1 MIELRN
7 ITLDFDRSI
16 LKNISLQIKQGE
28 ILGIVGRSGAGK
40 SSLLAIIAGKL
51 TPQSGDLYYQGKILP
66 TANQLLI
73 PGFPFVQ
80 IVEQNFA
87 LDLYHT
93 VYENIHV
100 KAAHLAFEKR
110 DSWVRKIMRILG
122 LLNLESQKAISLS
135 GGEQQRLAIGR
146 ALASKPT
153 ILLLDE
159 PFAHLDEVLKSKLIS
174 NLAKLKTEV
183 NCTMV
188 IVSHDGTDL
197 LSISDTIVHLK
208 KGHLSRKRTPKE
220 IYFNPKNKEEAELF
234 GFWNRIE
241 FNDQFIYFRP
251 SQYIIVNDNGISL
264 ESISTF
270 FKGSY
275 FENLCISKV
284 GKFVLHSLTP
294 LKIGTQIVVQK

>member
-7 ITLDFDRSI
+7 ISLDFDKSI
-16 LKNISLQIKQGE
+16 LTNLSLQIKQGE
-28 ILGIVGRSGAGK
+28 TLGIVGRSGAGK

-51 TPQSGDLYYQGKILP
+51 TPQSGDLYYQGKLLP

-80 IVEQNFA
+80 MVEQNFA

-93 VYENIHV
+93 VYENIHA
-100 KAAHLAFEKR
+100 KAIHLAFEKR
-110 DSWVRKIMRILG
+110 DAFVRKIMRILG
-122 LLNLESQKAISLS
+122 LLNLDNQKAITLS
-135 GGEQQRLAIGR
+135 GGEQQRLAIAR

-174 NLAKLKTEV
+174 HLAKLKTEV

-197 LSISDTIVHLK
+197 LSISDEIIHLK
-208 KGHLSRKRTPKE
+208 KGKISKKRTPKE

-234 GFWNRIE
+234 GFWNRILVNDE
-241 FNDQFIYFRP
+241 FQYFRP
-251 SQYIIVNDNGISL
+251 SQYQIVQENGIIL
-264 ESISTF
+264 ETITSF

-275 FENLCISKV
+275 FENECSSKV
-284 GKFVLHSLTP
+284 GNFVLHSFNP
-294 LKIGTQIVVQK
+294 LKAGTQIVVQK

>member
-1 MIELRN
+1 VIELQN
-7 ITLDFDRSI
+7 ISLDFDKPI
-16 LKNISLQIKQGE
+16 LTNISLQIKQGE
-28 ILGIVGRSGAGK
+28 TLGIVGRSGAGK

-51 TPQSGDLYYQGKILP
+51 TPQSGDLFYQGKILP

-122 LLNLESQKAISLS
+122 LSSLENQKAISLS

-159 PFAHLDEVLKSKLIS
+159 PFAHLDEVLKSKLVAK
-174 NLAKLKTEV
+174 LAKLKLEV
-183 NCTMV
+183 NCTIV
-188 IVSHDGTDL
+188 VVSHDGTDL
-197 LSISDTIVHLK
+197 LSISDTICIKFCFFFH
-208 KGHLSRKRTPKE
+208 RKRLR
-220 IYFNPKNKEEAELF
+220 F
-234 GFWNRIE
+234 
-241 FNDQFIYFRP
+241 Q
-251 SQYIIVNDNGISL
+251 
-264 ESISTF
+264 
-270 FKGSY
+270 
-275 FENLCISKV
+275 
-284 GKFVLHSLTP
+284 
-294 LKIGTQIVVQK
+294 

>member
-7 ITLDFDRSI
+7 ISLDFDKPI
-16 LKNISLQIKQGE
+16 LQNISLEINQGE
-28 ILGIVGRSGAGK
+28 TLGIVGRSGAGK

-51 TPQSGDLYYQGKILP
+51 TPQSGELYYQRKLLP

-100 KAAHLAFEKR
+100 KATHLAFEKR
-110 DSWVRKIMRILG
+110 DIFVRKIMRILG
-122 LLNLESQKAISLS
+122 LLNLDNQKAISLS
-135 GGEQQRLAIGR
+135 GGEQQRLAIAR
-146 ALASKPT
+146 ALASKPS

-174 NLAKLKTEV
+174 HLAKLRKEL
-183 NCTMV
+183 NCSMV
-188 IVSHDGTDL
+188 IVSHDGSDL
-197 LSISDTIVHLK
+197 LSISDAIIHLK
-208 KGHLSRKRTPKE
+208 KGKISRKRSPEE
-220 IYFNPKNKEEAELF
+220 IYFSPKNKEEAELF
-234 GFWNRIE
+234 GYWNRIQQNDE
-241 FNDQFIYFRP
+241 FVYFRP
-251 SQYIIVNDNGISL
+251 SQYQIVQLNGIPI
-264 ESISTF
+264 ESITSF

-275 FENLCISKV
+275 FENECTSKM
-284 GKFVLHSLTP
+284 GNFVLHSFKP
-294 LKIGTQIVVQK
+294 LKTGTQIVVQK

>member
-7 ITLDFDRSI
+7 ISLDFDKPI
-16 LKNISLQIKQGE
+16 LKNVSFIIDQGE
-28 ILGIVGRSGAGK
+28 TLGIVGRSGVGK

-51 TPQSGDLYYQGKILP
+51 TPQSGDIYYQGKMLP
-66 TANQLLI
+66 AANQLLI

-100 KAAHLAFEKR
+100 KATHLAFEKR
-110 DSWVRKIMRILG
+110 DSFVRKILRILG
-122 LLNLESQKAISLS
+122 LSNLEKQKAILLS
-135 GGEQQRLAIGR
+135 GGEQQRLSIAR
-146 ALASKPT
+146 ALASKPK

-159 PFAHLDEVLKSKLIS
+159 PFSHLDEVLKSKLIS
-174 NLAKLKTEV
+174 YLAKLNAEV
-183 NCTMV
+183 NCTIV

-197 LSISDTIVHLK
+197 LSISDTILHLH
-208 KGHLSRKRTPKE
+208 KGKISRKRIPKE

-234 GFWNRIE
+234 GIWNRIIV
-241 FNDQFIYFRP
+241 NDEVVCFRP
-251 SQYIIVNDNGISL
+251 SQYQIVEVNGILL
-264 ESISTF
+264 ESITSF

-275 FENLCISKV
+275 FENECSSKV
-284 GKFVLHSLTP
+284 GDFFLHSLNP
-294 LKIGTQIVVQK
+294 LKSGTQIVIQK

>member
-7 ITLDFDRSI
+7 ISLDFDKPI
-16 LKNISLQIKQGE
+16 LTNISLQIEQGE
-28 ILGIVGRSGAGK
+28 TLGIVGRSGAGK

-66 TANQLLI
+66 IANQLLI

-87 LDLYHT
+87 LDVYHT

-110 DSWVRKIMRILG
+110 DFWVRKIIRILG
-122 LLNLESQKAISLS
+122 LSNLENQKAISLS

-174 NLAKLKTEV
+174 HLVKLKSEV

-188 IVSHDGTDL
+188 IVSHDGSDL
-197 LSISDTIVHLK
+197 LSISDKIIHLK
-208 KGHLSRKRTPKE
+208 KGKISKKRSPEE
-220 IYFNPKNKEEAELF
+220 IYFSPKNKEEAELF
-234 GFWNRIE
+234 GFWNRIGL
-241 FNDQFIYFRP
+241 NDEYVYFRP
-251 SQYIIVNDNGISL
+251 SQYQIVQANGIVL
-264 ESISTF
+264 ESITSF

-275 FENLCISKV
+275 FENECSSKV
-284 GKFVLHSLTP
+284 GNFVLHSFNP
-294 LKIGTQIVVQK
+294 LKAGIQIVVQE

>member
-7 ITLDFDRSI
+7 ISLDFDKPI
-16 LKNISLQIKQGE
+16 LTNISLQIEQGE
-28 ILGIVGRSGAGK
+28 TLGIVGRSGAGK

-66 TANQLLI
+66 IANQLLI

-87 LDLYHT
+87 LDVYHT
-93 VYENIHV
+93 VYENIHL

-110 DSWVRKIMRILG
+110 DFWVRKIIRILG
-122 LLNLESQKAISLS
+122 LSNLENQKAISLS
-135 GGEQQRLAIGR
+135 GGEQQRLAIAR

-174 NLAKLKTEV
+174 HLIKLKSEV

-188 IVSHDGTDL
+188 IVSHDGSDL
-197 LSISDTIVHLK
+197 LSISDKIIHLK
-208 KGHLSRKRTPKE
+208 KGKISKKRSPEE
-220 IYFNPKNKEEAELF
+220 IYFGPKNKEEAELF
-234 GFWNRIE
+234 GFWNRIGL
-241 FNDQFIYFRP
+241 NDEYVYFRP
-251 SQYIIVNDNGISL
+251 SQYQIVQANGIVL
-264 ESISTF
+264 ESITSF

-275 FENLCISKV
+275 FENECSSKV
-284 GKFVLHSLTP
+284 GNFVLHSFNP
-294 LKIGTQIVVQK
+294 LKAGIQIVVQK

>member
-1 MIELRN
+1 VIELRN
-7 ITLDFDRSI
+7 ISLDFDKPI
-16 LKNISLQIKQGE
+16 LTNISLQIEQGE
-28 ILGIVGRSGAGK
+28 TLGIVGRSGAGK

-66 TANQLLI
+66 IANQLLI

-87 LDLYHT
+87 LDVYHT

-110 DSWVRKIMRILG
+110 DFWVRKIIRILG
-122 LLNLESQKAISLS
+122 LSNLENQKAISLS

-174 NLAKLKTEV
+174 HLVKLKSEV

-188 IVSHDGTDL
+188 IVSHDGSDL
-197 LSISDTIVHLK
+197 LSISDKIIHLK
-208 KGHLSRKRTPKE
+208 KGKISKKRSPEE
-220 IYFNPKNKEEAELF
+220 IYFSPKNKEEAELF
-234 GFWNRIE
+234 GFWNRIGL
-241 FNDQFIYFRP
+241 NDEYVYFRP
-251 SQYIIVNDNGISL
+251 SQYQIVQANGIVL
-264 ESISTF
+264 ESITSF

-275 FENLCISKV
+275 FENECSSKV
-284 GKFVLHSLTP
+284 GNFVLHSFNP
-294 LKIGTQIVVQK
+294 LKAGIQIVVQE

>member
-7 ITLDFDRSI
+7 VTLDFDKSI

-28 ILGIVGRSGAGK
+28 TLGIVGRSGAGK

-174 NLAKLKTEV
+174 NLAKLKAEV

>member
-7 ITLDFDRSI
+7 IKLDFGKPI
-16 LKNISLQIKQGE
+16 LQNISLQIKQGE
-28 ILGIVGRSGAGK
+28 TLGIVGKSGAGK
-40 SSLLAIIAGKL
+40 SSLLAIISGKL
-51 TPQSGDLYYQGKILP
+51 TPQSGDIFYQGKILP

-87 LDLYHT
+87 LDIYHT

-100 KAAHLAFEKR
+100 KASHLAFDKR
-110 DSWVRKIMRILG
+110 DTWVRKIMRILG
-122 LLNLESQKAISLS
+122 LHKLENQKAIVLS
-135 GGEQQRLAIGR
+135 GGEQQRVAIAR

-159 PFAHLDEVLKSKLIS
+159 PFAHLDEVLKSRLIS
-174 NLAKLKTEV
+174 YLAQLKKEV
-183 NCTMV
+183 NCSLV

-208 KGHLSRKRTPKE
+208 KGQISRKRKPEE
-220 IYFNPKNKEEAELF
+220 IYYNPKNKEEAELF
-234 GFWNRIE
+234 GFWNRLEINKE
-241 FNDQFIYFRP
+241 QINFRP
-251 SQYIIVNDNGISL
+251 SQYNIVESNGIEL
-264 ESISTF
+264 EAATTF

-275 FENLCISKV
+275 YENHCVTKV
-284 GKFVLHSLTP
+284 GTFILHSIQPLT
-294 LKIGTQIVVQK
+294 KGIQIVIQK

>member
-1 MIELRN
+1 VIELRN
-7 ITLDFDRSI
+7 VTLDFDKSI

-28 ILGIVGRSGAGK
+28 TLGIVGRSGAGK

-174 NLAKLKTEV
+174 NLAKLKAEV

>member
-7 ITLDFDRSI
+7 ISLDFDKPI
-16 LKNISLQIKQGE
+16 LTNISLQIEQGE
-28 ILGIVGRSGAGK
+28 TLGIVGRSGAGK

-66 TANQLLI
+66 IANQLLI

-87 LDLYHT
+87 LDVYHT
-93 VYENIHV
+93 VYENIHL

-110 DSWVRKIMRILG
+110 DFWVRKIIRILG
-122 LLNLESQKAISLS
+122 LSNLENQKAISLS
-135 GGEQQRLAIGR
+135 GGEQQRLAIAR

-174 NLAKLKTEV
+174 HLIKLKSEV

-188 IVSHDGTDL
+188 IVSHDGSDL
-197 LSISDTIVHLK
+197 LSISDKIIHLK
-208 KGHLSRKRTPKE
+208 KGKISKKRSPEE
-220 IYFNPKNKEEAELF
+220 IYFGPKNKEEAELF
-234 GFWNRIE
+234 GFWNRIGL
-241 FNDQFIYFRP
+241 NDEYVYFRP
-251 SQYIIVNDNGISL
+251 SQYQIVQANGIVL
-264 ESISTF
+264 ESITSF

-275 FENLCISKV
+275 FENECSSKV
-284 GKFVLHSLTP
+284 GNFVLHSFNP
-294 LKIGTQIVVQK
+294 LKAGIQIVVQE

>member
-7 ITLDFDRSI
+7 ITLDFDKPI
-16 LKNISLQIKQGE
+16 LQNISLHIKQGE
-28 ILGIVGRSGAGK
+28 TLGIVGRSGAGK

-51 TPQSGDLYYQGKILP
+51 TPQSGDLYYQEKKLP

-87 LDLYHT
+87 IDLYHT

-100 KAAHLAFEKR
+100 KADHLAFEKR
-110 DSWVRKIMRILG
+110 DSWVKKIMRILG
-122 LLNLESQKAISLS
+122 LLNLENQKAISLS

-146 ALASKPT
+146 ALASKPK

-159 PFAHLDEVLKSKLIS
+159 PFAHLDEVLKSKLVS
-174 NLAKLKTEV
+174 YLVKLKDEV

-188 IVSHDGTDL
+188 IVSHDGSDL
-197 LSISDTIVHLK
+197 LSISDAIIHLK
-208 KGHLSRKRTPKE
+208 KGKISQKRTPQE
-220 IYFNPKNKEEAELF
+220 IYFNPKTKEEAELF

-241 FNDQFIYFRP
+241 INNEFKYFRP
-251 SQYIIVNDNGISL
+251 SQYQIVDSNGIVL
-264 ESISTF
+264 ESIRSF
-270 FKGSY
+270 FKGY
-275 FENLCISKV
+275 FFENECSSKV
-284 GKFVLHSLTP
+284 GNFVLHSFNP
-294 LKIGTQIVVQK
+294 LKTGTQIVVQK

>member
-1 MIELRN
+1 VIELRN
-7 ITLDFDRSI
+7 ISLDFDKPI
-16 LKNISLQIKQGE
+16 LTNISLQIKQGE
-28 ILGIVGRSGAGK
+28 TLGILGRSGAGK

-51 TPQSGDLYYQGKILP
+51 TPQSGDLFYQGKILP

-122 LLNLESQKAISLS
+122 LTSLENQKAISLS

-159 PFAHLDEVLKSKLIS
+159 PFAHLDEVLKSKLVA
-174 NLAKLKTEV
+174 NLAKLKSEV
-183 NCTMV
+183 NCTIV
-188 IVSHDGTDL
+188 VVSHDGTDL

-208 KGHLSRKRTPKE
+208 KGHLSRKRTPEE
-220 IYFNPKNKEEAELF
+220 IYFTPKNKEEAELF

-241 FNDQFIYFRP
+241 MNEQLVYFRP
-251 SQYIIVNDNGISL
+251 SQYNIVEENGITL
-264 ESISTF
+264 ESITSF

-275 FENLCISKV
+275 FENHCKSKV
-284 GKFVLHSLTP
+284 GNFVLHSFNP
-294 LKIGTQIVVQK
+294 LITGIQIVLQK